1 MALRVLVVD
10 RDRSTHEV
18 VKLVAGCL
26 DIECE
31 QLSDSTQFP
40 KAYEAFRPD
49 VVLFELMLPDF
60 DGLEIIDWL
69 ADHVSDCRLV
79 ILSDDRR
86 RNVRS
91 ALALA
96 RAHGLTAQFLPKPLL
111 PEMVR
116 EALS

>member
-10 RDRSTHEV
+10 RDRSTLEV
-18 VKLVAGCL
+18 VKLAAGDL
-26 DIECE
+26 DVECE
-31 QLSDSTQFP
+31 QVSDSTRFP
-40 KAYEAFRPD
+40 QAYEALRPD
-49 VVLFELMLPDF
+49 VVMFELMLPDF

-69 ADHVSDCRLV
+69 ADHVSDARLV

-96 RAHGLTAQFLPKPLL
+96 GAHGLSAQFLPKPLL
-111 PEMVR
+111 AEMVR
-116 EALS
+116 EALF